1 MFDKVP
7 RMVQC
12 ENKKDYGY
20 EVIKLYV
27 EEHYTSHYERCNLA
41 IRGTTP
47 YEAREVTLK
56 GASSNMFLK
65 PHTHIRKFNNDST
78 LTSDDSDQ

>member
-20 EVIKLYV
+20 EVIQLYV
-27 EEHYTSHYERCNLA
+27 EEHYTSHYERC
-41 IRGTTP
+41 TTP

-65 PHTHIRKFNNDST
+65 PHTHIRKFNNVST